1 MTRLHDYVLSAACYK
16 ARLFMS
22 LLGVTPEIVAVDYF
36 PGRQHLSPEYLALN
50 PAGDLPILED
60 GGEIIAGAEPILAHL
75 ARRYDTSGTWLPASG
90 RADPW
95 LAFSAN
101 DLAPLA
107 QLRLH
112 DLLGLPCDVHAS
124 RRAGRKALRRLDDHL
139 ADRHIQ
145 GEEWLLGSAPSLA
158 DIACFPDV
166 ALSHD
171 CGIGLEDYP
180 ALNLWQRRV
189 RRLPG
194 FISMPGIPDYF

>member
-1 MTRLHDYVLSAACYK
+1 MPRLHDYVLSAACYK

-22 LLGVTPEIVAVDYF
+22 LLGVYHETVPVDYF
-36 PGRQHLSPEYLALN
+36 PGRQHLSLEYLALN

-60 GGEIIAGAEPILAHL
+60 DGEVIAGAEVILPHL
-75 ARRYDTSGTWLPASG
+75 AQRYDTSGIWQAN
-90 RADPW
+90 AAEAW

-107 QLRLH
+107 RLRLH
-112 DLLGLPCDVHAS
+112 DLLGLPCGVDAS
-124 RRAGRKALRRLDDHL
+124 RRAGRKALRRLDDRL

-145 GEEWLLGSAPSLA
+145 GEEWLLGSGPTLA

-171 CGIGLEDYP
+171 CGIGHEDFP
-180 ALNLWQRRV
+180 AINLWQRRV
-189 RRLPG
+189 RRLPR